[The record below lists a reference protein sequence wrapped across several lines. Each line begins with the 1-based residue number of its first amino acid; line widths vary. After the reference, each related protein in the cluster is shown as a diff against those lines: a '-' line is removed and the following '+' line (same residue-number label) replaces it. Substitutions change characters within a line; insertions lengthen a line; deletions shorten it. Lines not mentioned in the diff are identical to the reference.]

1 MSTDGSESA
10 MPAYAKG
17 FELCE
22 YTGMEMPGDVV
33 KGGLTKREYFAALA
47 MQGICARGM
56 YERPS
61 FEDASILLIAN
72 SAVSLSNALI
82 AELNKESEK

>member
-1 MSTDGSESA
+1 MSTDGSDSV
-10 MPAYAKG
+10 
-17 FELCE
+17 
-22 YTGMEMPGDVV
+22 TGMQATQYSNGTP
-33 KGGLTKREYFAALA
+33 GLTKREYFAVMA